1 MNEASHP
8 GPATLGQLRASG
20 YRPRGTKEELRNNLL
35 DRLRSGATAF
45 PGIVGFD
52 DTVLPELE
60 GAICWPATTWCCSAS
75 AARAR
80 PG

>member
-1 MNEASHP
+1 MKQP
-8 GPATLGQLRASG
+8 TTLGALKAGGYEPRTVKAEIRANLVRLLRAG
-20 YRPRGTKEELRNNLL
+20 ENP
-35 DRLRSGATAF
+35 F

-52 DTVLPELE
+52 DTVLPESS
-60 GAICWPATTWCCSAS
+60 GRCSPATTWSCSAS